1 MTEIGRNT
9 EGHVVSLPGRPD
21 VTVTLSWGAAT
32 DTGRRRKHN
41 EDSFLAQAPIFVVA
55 DGMGGH
61 ASGDVASAAVVARLA
76 EATGDFVDTAAIEAG
91 LRAAT
96 ADIMLADDEL
106 QIGVG
111 TTATGAA
118 MTLQFNDPYWAVFN
132 IGDSRVYS
140 FERNELTQVTVDHS
154 VVQELVDAGL
164 IDAADAESHP
174 DSNIITRAVGFD
186 AEPMPDYWMIPIKL
200 GLRMLLCSDG
210 LTKEVNHE
218 RLRQHLAAGLSAKE
232 TASALI
238 DAALDA
244 GGRDNVTAIV
254 VDVVASSGPFEFDT
268 IPGGNTVIGKVAGP
282 PETPAK

>member
-32 DTGRRRKHN
+32 DIGRRRKHN

-96 ADIMLADDEL
+96 ADIMLADDDL

-268 IPGGNTVIGKVAGP
+268 IPGGNTVIGKVAEP
-282 PETPAK
+282 PESPTK